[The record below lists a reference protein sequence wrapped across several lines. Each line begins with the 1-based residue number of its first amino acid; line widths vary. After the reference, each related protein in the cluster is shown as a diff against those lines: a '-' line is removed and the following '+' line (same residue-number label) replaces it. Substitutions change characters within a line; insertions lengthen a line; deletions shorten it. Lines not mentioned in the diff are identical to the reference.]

1 MSEPVP
7 SLLEVDSVEVL
18 VLVDNASDNLSSVP
32 ATVEPETT
40 RLSRRGGAVVTGAGL
55 CVAAH
60 GLACLVTVRWGAEH
74 RTLLFDA
81 GPDGEVF
88 SRNVQRLGVDLGR
101 VEAVVL
107 SHGHWDHAGGMPRAL
122 DLIRAGGGERAIP
135 FLAHDDMFHQRAA
148 KRSDGSYRL
157 KQDVPSLRELET
169 HGAHVTLTTGPELLA
184 DGHALVSG
192 EIPRITPF
200 ETGLPG
206 QHRRI
211 DPMAAWEP
219 DEQLL
224 DERFLAVNVR
234 NEGLVVLT
242 ACSHA
247 GVINVLTHA
256 ADLVP
261 GTPIRGVFGGLH
273 LAGTN
278 EGIIPQTVDHLAGFD
293 PALVAPG
300 HCTGW
305 RAVGALAQRFGEQ
318 RLVPLSVGK
327 RFTV

>member
-1 MSEPVP
+1 MSEPVAG
-7 SLLEVDSVEVL
+7 LREVDSLEVL
-18 VLVDNASDNLSSVP
+18 VLVDNATDNLSSVP
-32 ATVEPETT
+32 ASVEVETS
-40 RLSRRGGAVVTGAGL
+40 RLLRRGGAVVTGAGL

-60 GLACLVTVRWGAEH
+60 GLACLVTVRWADER

-88 SRNVQRLGVDLGR
+88 SRNVQRLGADLGR
-101 VEAVVL
+101 VDAVVL
-107 SHGHWDHAGGMPRAL
+107 SHGHWDHAGGMVRAL
-122 DLIRAGGGERAIP
+122 DLIRAGGGDRAIP
-135 FLAHDDMFHQRAA
+135 FLAHRDMFHQRAA
-148 KRSDGSYRL
+148 KRPDGSYRL
-157 KQDVPSLRELET
+157 KQDVPSRRELT
-169 HGAHVTLTTGPELLA
+169 MHGADVVLTTAPELLA
-184 DGHALVSG
+184 EGHALVSG
-192 EIPRITPF
+192 EIPRVTSF

-211 DPMAAWEP
+211 DPSAEWEP
-219 DEQLL
+219 DEQVL
-224 DERFLAVNVR
+224 DERFLAIKVR
-234 NEGLVVLT
+234 DQGLVVLS

-256 ADLVP
+256 AELVP
-261 GTPIRGVFGGLH
+261 DTPIRGVLGGMH

-278 EGIIPQTVDHLAGFD
+278 ERIIPQTVEHLARFD
-293 PALVAPG
+293 PVLLGPG

-305 RAVGALAQRFGEQ
+305 RAIGALAQRFGGD